1 MTVLRF
7 SIDGN
12 PEPKRRPRATVR
24 GGHGAVYTDAR
35 TVAYER
41 LVRQISQG
49 EMAAAGLVTLTGPL
63 SVSLRFRFAPA
74 ASLSKRKREALLSGE
89 EPLDN
94 AFDVDNLA
102 KAVLDGMNSTPPKE
116 NRRTGKVT
124 PAVYGVYF
132 DDRQINRL
140 WIEKVSAPRSGI
152 DLRIEALSP
161 QLPDFARPY

>member
-1 MTVLRF
+1 MAVLRF

-24 GGHGAVYTDAR
+24 GGHASVYTDAR
-35 TVAYER
+35 TVAYEGLIR
-41 LVRQISQG
+41 RIGQG
-49 EMAAAGLVTLTGPL
+49 ELAAAGLLTMTGPL

-74 ASLSKRKREALLSGE
+74 ASLSKRRREALLSGE

-94 AFDVDNLA
+94 PFDVDNLA
-102 KAVLDGMNSTPPKE
+102 KAVLDGLNSHKATESK
-116 NRRTGKVT
+116 TGKIR
-124 PAVYGVYF
+124 PAILGVYY

-140 WIEKVSAPRSGI
+140 WVEKLSAPSSGI

-161 QLPDFARPY
+161 QSADDPRRPF